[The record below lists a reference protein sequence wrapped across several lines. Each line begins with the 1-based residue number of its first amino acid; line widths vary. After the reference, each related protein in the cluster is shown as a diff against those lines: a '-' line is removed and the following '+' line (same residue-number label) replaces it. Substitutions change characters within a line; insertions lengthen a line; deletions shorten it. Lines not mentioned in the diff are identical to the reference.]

1 MRLIPLAELS
11 SQDRRILLNTC
22 YGHFMSHFN
31 MLVFPALVLPL
42 TVRLGIGM
50 AQVLELSFWMYLLFG
65 LTALFWGFMADRFG
79 ARRLLF
85 IFFLGTGLSSFGA
98 SLWLDSPVFFAAA
111 LAALGLFS
119 GIYHPAG
126 LGLISKEM
134 SRVSLGMGYN
144 GMFGNLG
151 LAMAPLLTG
160 FINWLWGPQAAYL
173 VLGGLNFAGALLM
186 MAFPASESTTA
197 TSTASAQ
204 GNGFLG
210 PFIILLAAM
219 MLGGIVYRGAVVILP
234 AYFEL
239 KTPALYQW
247 LVEVI
252 RGEISQNLVA
262 TTITSLIFLIGVFGQ
277 YTGGRCADRYEPAVC
292 YLIFFGIAGPAA
304 LWMALTRDLLL
315 VGSALIFF
323 FFLLGMQPIENTL
336 IARFAPK
343 RFHHSAFGAKFVL
356 TFGVG
361 ALAVKM
367 VAAIESAYDVK
378 TIFFLLALLVAAA
391 LVFIGWLIA
400 RSRQLIDTKVMDGVD
415 IRVRS
420 AKL

>member
-1 MRLIPLAELS
+1 MNLSPIAELS
-11 SQDRRILLNTC
+11 SHDRRILLNTC

-42 TVRLGIGM
+42 TVRLGLGM

-65 LTALFWGFMADRFG
+65 LTALFWGLMADRFG
-79 ARRLLF
+79 PRRLLF

-98 SLWLDSPVFFAAA
+98 SLWLDSPVLFASA
-111 LAALGLFS
+111 LAALGFFS

-173 VLGGLNFAGALLM
+173 VLGGLNFGGAVLM
-186 MAFPASESTTA
+186 IVFPASESTTA
-197 TSTASAQ
+197 AATASAQ

-210 PFIILLAAM
+210 PFFILLVAM
-219 MLGGIVYRGAVVILP
+219 MLGGIVYRGAALILP

-315 VGSALIFF
+315 VGSAVIFF

>member
-1 MRLIPLAELS
+1 MKSNRSATLD
-11 SQDRRILLNTC
+11 QHDRRILLNTC

-42 TVRLGIGM
+42 TARLGIAM
-50 AQVLELSFWMYLLFG
+50 AQVLALSFWMYLLFG
-65 LTALFWGFMADRFG
+65 LTALFWGVIADRFG

-85 IFFLGTGLSSFGA
+85 VFFVGAGLSGIGA
-98 SLWLDSPVFFAAA
+98 ALWLDSPVMFAFA

-134 SRVSLGMGYN
+134 SRVGIGMGYN

-160 FINWLWGPQAAYL
+160 IIHWLWGPQAAYL
-173 VLGGLNFAGALLM
+173 VLGGLNLGGAVLM
-186 MAFPASESTTA
+186 ILFPVSATAPDASTD
-197 TSTASAQ
+197 SAA
-204 GNGFLG
+204 GNGFLW

-219 MLGGIVYRGAVVILP
+219 MMGGIVYRGASVILP

-239 KTPALYQW
+239 KTPQLYQW
-247 LVEVI
+247 LMEAT
-252 RGEISQNLVA
+252 RGGISQNLVA
-262 TTITSLIFLIGVFGQ
+262 TTITSIIFLIGILGQ
-277 YTGGRCADRYEPAVC
+277 YSGGRCADRYEPAVC

-304 LWMALTRDLLL
+304 FCMALTRDLLL
-315 VGSALIFF
+315 VGIAVIFF

-336 IARFAPK
+336 IARFVPR
-343 RFHHSAFGAKFVL
+343 RFHHSAFGGKFVV
-356 TFGVG
+356 TFGLG
-361 ALAVKM
+361 ALAVKG
-367 VAAIESAYDVK
+367 VAAIE
-378 TIFFLLALLVAAA
+378 TIYNIETVFFFLTLMVIVA

-400 RSRQLIDTKVMDGVD
+400 KSRQCDDAKGMGSVG
-415 IRVRS
+415 IRVPT